1 MSNYPTAHDT
11 FRTVEN
17 LPQMVYDA
25 SNTKTLYAEDLQNLF
40 AMILATQTELG
51 LDPAGASA
59 TVEARLDTIEGS
71 IPTEFNQLVIDVEP
85 TTQTAQG
92 VRVAMTYGEAL
103 TVGQLVYYK
112 SDGKVYKADATA
124 LATNKIPAMGLALE
138 TEASGSHDVLLIGT
152 YKDVTKWTGA
162 TVLTVGGVCY
172 LSATAGGITQTQP
185 AVSGNVIQTIGVAT
199 SVDSIY
205 FNPSLDYLERV

>member
-1 MSNYPTAHDT
+1 MSNYPTALDT
-11 FRTVEN
+11 FRTIEN
-17 LPQMVYDA
+17 LPQIVYDA
-25 SNTKTLYAEDLQNLF
+25 SNTKTLFAEDLQNLF

-59 TVEARLDTIEGS
+59 TVEARLDAIEGS
-71 IPTEFNQLVIDVEP
+71 IPTDFDTLAINVAP

-112 SDGKVYKADATA
+112 SDSKVYKSDATS
-124 LATNKIPAMGLALE
+124 LATNKIPAIGLALE
-138 TEASGSHDVLLIGT
+138 SEASGAHDVLLVGT
-152 YKDVTKWTGA
+152 YRDATKWTGA
-162 TVLTVGGVCY
+162 TALTIGGVCY

-185 AVSGNVIQTIGVAT
+185 ASSGNVIQTIGIAT
-199 SVDSIY
+199 GADTIY